1 MKILCFVCG
10 LGFIQVLINGFT
22 DFIDGPKSTYHREQS
37 VQEMRWECPNCGH
50 DNGDWTSICGK
61 CGRSSRPK

>member
-1 MKILCFVCG
+1 MKILCFAFG

-22 DFIDGPKSTYHREQS
+22 DFIDGPNQHITEQS
-37 VQEMRWECPNCGH
+37 IQEMHWECPSCGH